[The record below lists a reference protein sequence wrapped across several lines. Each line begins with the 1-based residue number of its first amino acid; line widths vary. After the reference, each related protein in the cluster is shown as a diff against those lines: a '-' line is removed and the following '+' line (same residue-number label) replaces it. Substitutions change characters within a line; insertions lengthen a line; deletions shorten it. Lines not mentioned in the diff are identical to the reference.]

1 METLRVRAIM
11 SAPVISLEADHS
23 LSLANG
29 IMNLQRVRHLP
40 VTRSGRLIGLVTHRD
55 LMAAQAAALA
65 RDVGPEEE
73 VSVPVSRI
81 MKTDL
86 WTVGP
91 ETPVLEAA
99 RIMLDH
105 HYGCLPVV
113 EGGLLVGIVTEIDML
128 RLLVTALERRREHQK
143 PPVDIEF
150 EGQA

>member
-1 METLRVRAIM
+1 METLRIAAIM
-11 SAPVISLEADHS
+11 SSPVISLEADHS

-65 RDVGPEEE
+65 REAGPDEDL
-73 VSVPVSRI
+73 SVPVSRI
-81 MKTDL
+81 MQTDL
-86 WTVGP
+86 LTVTP

-128 RLLVTALERRREHQK
+128 RLLVSALERRRVAEGA
-143 PPVDIEF
+143 PRDINV

>member
-1 METLRVRAIM
+1 METLRIAAIM

-65 RDVGPEEE
+65 REAGPDEDL
-73 VSVPVSRI
+73 SVPVSRI
-81 MKTDL
+81 MQTDL
-86 WTVGP
+86 LTVTP

-128 RLLVTALERRREHQK
+128 RLLVSALERRRVAEGA
-143 PPVDIEF
+143 PRDINV